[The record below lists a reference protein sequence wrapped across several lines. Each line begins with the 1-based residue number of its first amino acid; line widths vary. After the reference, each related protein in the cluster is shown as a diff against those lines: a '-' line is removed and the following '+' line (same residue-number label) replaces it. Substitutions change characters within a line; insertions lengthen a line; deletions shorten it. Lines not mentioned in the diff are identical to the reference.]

1 MHPKLSLLIQ
11 MQQWSRPILAEYL
24 IGLFQKKNRW
34 GERRD
39 PWKFH
44 YFFLITIGNSTSF
57 LIPGNSTC
65 YFSDTPGNPEI
76 AHLPKFSLYS
86 PVSLTSKSNYTLLL
100 QLGMTKIKFQY
111 TIPVWHMTLWWWTLQ
126 LDITLFRVISI
137 RAQVYYKKNM
147 GFDPQGLRST
157 WPFQPWK

>member
-11 MQQWSRPILAEYL
+11 MQQWSRLILAEYL
-24 IGLFQKKNRW
+24 NGLFQKKNRW

-147 GFDPQGLRST
+147 GFDPQG
-157 WPFQPWK
+157 

>member
-24 IGLFQKKNRW
+24 NGLFQKKNRW

-147 GFDPQGLRST
+147 GFDPQG
-157 WPFQPWK
+157 

>member
-86 PVSLTSKSNYTLLL
+86 PVSLTQTSKSNYTLLL

-147 GFDPQGLRST
+147 GFDPQG
-157 WPFQPWK
+157 